1 MDNEEEYI
9 KRELEKLYAEYEF
22 ECETNGLEPMD
33 FYDWVDEQDAEI
45 EEIRDRYN
53 LNESEDTEEVK
64 DLEQE
69 YMNFLKEEIA
79 EYCNENGAYEMYWDY
94 RDEIEEKDFVSAL
107 NEVIAGTYDN
117 VVQALS
123 DKYFEY
129 NLDYENNFTDTVL
142 SDLRNHPELEAYQE
156 QREQD
161 TGISIYEDLDE
172 AGYAGLD
179 MNIESLLNGSKFFVN
194 IIFGTPAEQN
204 SDMSA
209 IITSYGTYHNPDME
223 FVEVSDLDNALTKLI
238 HQQGHSIKEIYD
250 GLFGVAKSESKL
262 VNSVVEELE
271 NNTAEAMSG
280 LTACVSVDWK
290 TLETLY
296 KAHHNGEAGAIT
308 LDVGTTLGLVNIWNG
323 SGSILG
329 IELEK
334 PFTISIGD
342 IQSIQVENATVGN
355 YTVNEI
361 FGMGS
366 DAWTD
371 TLSLTGEVGETY
383 TEDLEEA
390 LAYAKTLDV
399 EEEE

>member
-1 MDNEEEYI
+1 MDNEEI
-9 KRELEKLYAEYEF
+9 VKDEF
-22 ECETNGLEPMD
+22 EAEVET
-33 FYDWVDEQDAEI
+33 
-45 EEIRDRYN
+45 
-53 LNESEDTEEVK
+53 ST

-79 EYCNENGAYEMYWDY
+79 EYCNAEGYLEVSYDY
-94 RDEIEEKDFVSAL
+94 RDEVNMKDVSDAL
-107 NEVIAGTYDN
+107 DDVIVGTYESIED
-117 VVQALS
+117 VLA
-123 DKYFEY
+123 DKYY
-129 NLDYENNFTDTVL
+129 NYYLDYEDEL
-142 SDLRNHPELEAYQE
+142 ASYIRNDIKQHPELEEYQE
-156 QREQD
+156 QREEN
-161 TGISIYEDLDE
+161 GITLYEDLE
-172 AGYAGLD
+172 ECGYNGLD
-179 MNIESLLNGSKFFVN
+179 MNVGELLGQTKYDIN

-238 HQQGHSIKEIYD
+238 HQQGHSIKEVYD
-250 GLFGVAKSESKL
+250 GLFGVAKSESKF

-296 KAHHNGEAGAIT
+296 KAHHNGGAGAVK

-334 PFTISIGD
+334 PFTISTGD
-342 IQSIQVENATVGN
+342 IQSIQLDDGNNGN

>member
-1 MDNEEEYI
+1 
-9 KRELEKLYAEYEF
+9 
-22 ECETNGLEPMD
+22 
-33 FYDWVDEQDAEI
+33 
-45 EEIRDRYN
+45 
-53 LNESEDTEEVK
+53 
-64 DLEQE
+64 
-69 YMNFLKEEIA
+69 
-79 EYCNENGAYEMYWDY
+79 
-94 RDEIEEKDFVSAL
+94 
-107 NEVIAGTYDN
+107 
-117 VVQALS
+117 
-123 DKYFEY
+123 
-129 NLDYENNFTDTVL
+129 
-142 SDLRNHPELEAYQE
+142 
-156 QREQD
+156 
-161 TGISIYEDLDE
+161 
-172 AGYAGLD
+172 
-179 MNIESLLNGSKFFVN
+179 
-194 IIFGTPAEQN
+194 
-204 SDMSA
+204 
-209 IITSYGTYHNPDME
+209 
-223 FVEVSDLDNALTKLI
+223 
-238 HQQGHSIKEIYD
+238 
-250 GLFGVAKSESKL
+250 
-262 VNSVVEELE
+262 
-271 NNTAEAMSG
+271 MSG

-296 KAHHNGEAGAIT
+296 KAHHNGGAGAVT
-308 LDVGTTLGLVNIWNG
+308 LGVGTTLGLVNIWNG